1 MSPELEEKLGKAMA
15 VIAKQEN
22 DRMAQS
28 IGSSYVSQGLRD
40 RLKRQKQGQSGGRP
54 RKHPKKIKQ

>member
-28 IGSSYVSQGLRD
+28 IGSSYVNKGLRD
-40 RLKRQKQGQSGGRP
+40 RLKRQKQGKSGGRP
-54 RKHPKKIKQ
+54 RKHPNKLKQ